1 MGTVSKS
8 RFMRWKEADEMGEYC
23 TMFSSSKKKIES
35 NNNFNS
41 ILKRLRHEYFAVLG
55 QFCAKSII
63 YCL

>member
-1 MGTVSKS
+1 MKWANIAQCLAVP
-8 RFMRWKEADEMGEYC
+8 
-23 TMFSSSKKKIES
+23 KKKIES